1 MVLGY
6 VLINIAPTH
15 EQDVFNK
22 LSKASDIIEIHPL
35 FGEYDL
41 LAKIEAKDYEKLVEI
56 LINNIRPIEGII
68 DTKTLIGTKF

>member
-6 VLINIAPTH
+6 VLITIVPTH

-22 LSKASDIIEIHPL
+22 LTKVPDILEIHQL

-41 LAKIEAKDYEKLVEI
+41 IAKIDAEDYEKLGGVI
-56 LINNIRPIEGII
+56 ISKIRTIAGVI
-68 DTKTLIGTKF
+68 DTKTWTEAKF